1 MYSEYF
7 LLILHQILISSN
19 MAHLAIHNIGPIKEI
34 DIDLN
39 RFNVFIGPQSSGKS
53 TIAKIL
59 SFCQWLEKDCI
70 VRQQSSH
77 IDKEF
82 VKENFIKY
90 HNISSYIYDDSTF
103 NYYGNVLDITFSDG
117 SIKVIAK
124 EGIADLRV
132 SKNAYIPSERNVI
145 AVSGIFGTKMP
156 KNYLASF
163 LDDWQQIRSKFG
175 VNDKVDILNLGESY
189 FFDDTSNADMLEMH
203 NGKSLPLSQASSG
216 LQSVTPLCVYIAY
229 ITEWIYSHLEDRSS
243 DERKRIWDSAVA
255 KTFNDKIDLP
265 LDLVYDE
272 RETTGHLRDTFR
284 KISDMLQNATI
295 TDDIKIDSLLKRIKE
310 LSDTLEKPK
319 FSNIV
324 IEEPELNLF
333 PATQADLMYYIL
345 SKVDH
350 NRDNLVITTHSPY
363 ILYAINNCILA
374 KIVEGKVDEEDR
386 GELDIPESA
395 WVDGKM
401 ISVWEL
407 RDGYIQN
414 QEKKH
419 NLTIQDKDGLIR
431 GNYFDRVMHNIMAD
445 FNNLLNYK

>member
-1 MYSEYF
+1 
-7 LLILHQILISSN
+7 
-19 MAHLAIHNIGPIKEI
+19 MAHLSIYNIGPIKNI
-34 DIDLN
+34 DVELN
-39 RFNVFIGPQSSGKS
+39 QFNIFIGPQSSGKS
-53 TIAKIL
+53 TIAKII

-70 VRQQSSH
+70 VRQQASH
-77 IDKEF
+77 IDKDF
-82 VKENFIKY
+82 AKENFIDY
-90 HNISSYIYDDSTF
+90 HNISSYIYPDSSF
-103 NYYGNVLDITFSDG
+103 HYSGNILDIVYSNEEVNVT
-117 SIKVIAK
+117 VK
-124 EGIADLRV
+124 EGIHDVKV

-145 AVSGIFGTKMP
+145 AVPGIFSTKMP

-163 LDDWQQIRSKFG
+163 LDDWQQIRAKFG
-175 VNDKVDILNLGESY
+175 SGDKIDIINLGESY
-189 FFDDTSNADMLEMH
+189 FFDDVSKADMLEMQ
-203 NGKSLPLSQASSG
+203 NGKPLPLSQASSG

-229 ITEWIYSHLEDRSS
+229 ITEWIYSHVEDKSS

-255 KTFNDKIDLP
+255 KTLHDTADHDTPDLP
-265 LDLVYDE
+265 LDYIYNE
-272 RETTGHLRDTFR
+272 QETTGKLRDSFR
-284 KISDMLQNATI
+284 LLSDRLQNVTI
-295 TDDIKIDSLLKRIKE
+295 TSDDEINTLLKRIKD
-310 LSDTLEKPK
+310 LSETLGKPR

-350 NRDNLVITTHSPY
+350 TRDNMVITTHSPY

-374 KIVEGKVDEEDR
+374 NTVKENIEAEERSD
-386 GELDIPESA
+386 LDVPESA
-395 WVDGKM
+395 WIDGKK

-414 QEKKH
+414 QENEH

-445 FNNLLNYK
+445 FNNLMNYK

>member
-1 MYSEYF
+1 MV
-7 LLILHQILISSN
+7 
-19 MAHLAIHNIGPIKEI
+19 HLSINNIGPIKNI
-34 DIDLN
+34 DIKLN
-39 RFNVFIGPQSSGKS
+39 QFNVFIGPQSSGKS
-53 TIAKIL
+53 TIAKII

-77 IDKEF
+77 IIKSF
-82 VKENFIKY
+82 VKEKFIEY
-90 HNISSYIYDDSTF
+90 HNISSYIYDDSSF
-103 NYYGNVLDITFSDG
+103 HYSGNVLDIIYSDRELKVTAKD
-117 SIKVIAK
+117 SITDVK
-124 EGIADLRV
+124 V
-132 SKNAYIPSERNVI
+132 SKNAYIPSERNVV
-145 AVSGIFGTKMP
+145 AVPGIFSTKMP
-156 KNYLASF
+156 ENYLASF
-163 LDDWQQIRSKFG
+163 LDDWQQIRAKFG
-175 VNDKVDILNLGESY
+175 AGDKVDIINLGESY
-189 FFDDTSNADMLEMH
+189 FFDDTSKADMLEMH

-229 ITEWIYSHLEDRSS
+229 ITEWIYSHVEDRSS

-255 KTFNDKIDLP
+255 KTIHDKTELP
-265 LDLVYDE
+265 LNLIYDE
-272 RETTGHLRDTFR
+272 RETTGQLRDSFR
-284 KISDMLQNATI
+284 KLSDRLQNATF
-295 TDDIKIDSLLKRIKE
+295 TEDQEIDSILKRIKV
-310 LSDTLEKPK
+310 LSEALGKPS

-333 PATQADLMYYIL
+333 PATQVDLMYYIL

-350 NRDNLVITTHSPY
+350 TRDNMVITTHSPY

-374 KIVEGKVDEEDR
+374 NIVKGNMDEEDISD
-386 GELDIPESA
+386 LDVPESA
-395 WVDGKM
+395 WADGGK

-414 QEKKH
+414 QENET